1 MRDAGQP
8 SAVLATLRAAR
19 RKRAVDDM
27 ALDGLSGFVR
37 SCPVRETRMNE
48 LRDAESERIAGAL
61 REELARRRISRQAL
75 ADMARISLSTLEKAL
90 SGSRPFTLATVV
102 RIEDVLGASLRPKSA
117 EALPADTGLAPEH
130 MGSYARAAVRW
141 IEGGYVTLRPS
152 FGDPGHIYAYRTEIF
167 WDGEAGHLRF
177 AEAERADAEFAQ
189 AGFVSMPNLSGHTYL
204 VTSEAGQFRTIMLGR
219 ATRER
224 RMFGLL
230 STLQVGAGSQL
241 VPVACPLAL
250 VPEEQIADA
259 EYGLLVAGSETKTR
273 YRGILDTALASD
285 FCRWRQ

>member
-1 MRDAGQP
+1 M
-8 SAVLATLRAAR
+8 S
-19 RKRAVDDM
+19 
-27 ALDGLSGFVR
+27 
-37 SCPVRETRMNE
+37 E
-48 LRDAESERIAGAL
+48 LREIESQEIAQAL

-102 RIEDVLGASLRPKSA
+102 RIEDVLGASFRIRAAPPLPV
-117 EALPADTGLAPEH
+117 EAGLAPEH
-130 MGSYARAAVRW
+130 MGSYSRPAVRW

-152 FGDPGHIYAYRTEIF
+152 FGDPGQIYAYRTEIF
-167 WDGEAGHLRF
+167 WDADAGHLRF
-177 AEAERADAEFAQ
+177 AEAARADAAFAQ

-241 VPVACPLAL
+241 VPVACPIAL
-250 VPEEQIADA
+250 VPDEQLAGPL
-259 EYGLLVAGSETKTR
+259 YGLVDEAQAIAPE
-273 YRGILDTALASD
+273 YRAILDMALASD

>member
-1 MRDAGQP
+1 M
-8 SAVLATLRAAR
+8 S
-19 RKRAVDDM
+19 
-27 ALDGLSGFVR
+27 
-37 SCPVRETRMNE
+37 EE
-48 LRDAESERIAGAL
+48 AESGRIAGAL

-102 RIEDVLGASLRPKSA
+102 RIEDVLGTPLRSKPAA
-117 EALPADTGLAPEH
+117 EAIADTGLAPEH

-152 FGDPGHIYAYRTEIF
+152 FGDPGQIYAYRTEIF
-167 WDGEAGHLRF
+167 WDAAVGHLRF
-177 AEAERADAEFAQ
+177 AEAERADAAFAQ

-250 VPEEQIADA
+250 VPEEQLA
-259 EYGLLVAGSETKTR
+259 EAEFGLLTEASDTR
-273 YRGILDTALASD
+273 SSYRTILDTALASD